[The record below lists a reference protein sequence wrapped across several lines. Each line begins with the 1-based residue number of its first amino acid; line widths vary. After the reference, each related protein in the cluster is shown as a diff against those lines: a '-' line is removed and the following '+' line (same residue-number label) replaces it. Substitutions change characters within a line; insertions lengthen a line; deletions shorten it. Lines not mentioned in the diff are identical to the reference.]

1 MQVEKVVSRTT
12 RDPSMTAFSAFQF
25 IVGQMAV
32 CSDHGLDPSSQEPF
46 DAPALRLVRSRTT
59 VTFTLYREKF

>member
-25 IVGQMAV
+25 IVGRMAV
-32 CSDHGLDPSSQEPF
+32 CSDRGLDPSSQEPF
-46 DAPALRLVRSRTT
+46 DAPSA
-59 VTFTLYREKF
+59 VTSEE